1 MLNVKL
7 YNKSNGLQKTNA
19 VKYLEEYKNIINW
32 KMDSTI
38 LDIGCGDG
46 GLTSK
51 IFKEIIPNC
60 KTMIGCDIS
69 EDMIRFAN
77 EHYASERINFTTLNI
92 EGELPDQLRERF
104 HHVISFF
111 ALNWCHRQETAFQN
125 IYDILR
131 DQGSCFAII
140 AERVS
145 LFDAYRNLA
154 KVEKWKP
161 WLIDVERY
169 ISPYH
174 DSQDSR
180 KEMEHL
186 LGKVGFT
193 VTKLEHKILVHDFEN
208 QENLKE
214 LRSKTYPISLIT
226 KEVVSRLSEEKN
238 HYSMHTGPLLKPK
251 NGSHGLLTLKDT
263 YLHTMIARIP
273 LKKCNNY

>member
-1 MLNVKL
+1 
-7 YNKSNGLQKTNA
+7 
-19 VKYLEEYKNIINW
+19 
-32 KMDSTI
+32 MDSTI

-208 QENLKE
+208 QENLKSALMSVVPFKIPDE
-214 LRSKTYPISLIT
+214 LYDDFFIHLSKEMQMFDTKKYNFKKSTYDSVFIVQAL
-226 KEVVSRLSEEKN
+226 VLYVEK
-238 HYSMHTGPLLKPK
+238 HL
-251 NGSHGLLTLKDT
+251 
-263 YLHTMIARIP
+263 
-273 LKKCNNY
+273 